1 MSQNRT
7 TIRPAVRADAGAIAE
22 MANALNRLEG
32 QPDDRYSAE
41 LVAELAFDAAPL
53 FSILVADCNGV
64 LAGYA
69 TFQDIFNP
77 ETIGR
82 DVWLHDLFVRES
94 ARRQGI
100 GQDLLA
106 AVARE
111 TLARGG
117 ASLSWNVLSAN
128 RSARA
133 FYAKL
138 GARDGAAG
146 YLELELNGAALT
158 ELAQAAKES

>member
-1 MSQNRT
+1 MSQNHA
-7 TIRPAVRADAGAIAE
+7 TIRPASAADAGAIAE
-22 MANALNRLEG
+22 MANQLNRLEG

-100 GQDLLA
+100 GQELLA

-111 TLARGG
+111 TVARDG

-128 RSARA
+128 RSARD
-133 FYAKL
+133 FYAEL

-146 YLELELNGAALT
+146 YLELELDGEALT
-158 ELAQAAKES
+158 ALAQAPKE

>member
-1 MSQNRT
+1 MTQNRT
-7 TIRPAVRADAGAIAE
+7 TIRPAVRADAAAIAE
-22 MANALNRLEG
+22 MANELNRLEG
-32 QPDDRYSAE
+32 QPDGVYTAQR
-41 LVAELAFDAAPL
+41 VAELAFEAAPL
-53 FSILVADCNGV
+53 FSVLVADCNRA
-64 LAGYA
+64 LAGYV

-77 ETIGR
+77 ETLGR
-82 DVWLHDLFVRES
+82 GVWLHDLFVRES
-94 ARRQGI
+94 ARRHGI

-128 RSARA
+128 RGARD
-133 FYAKL
+133 FYAEL

-146 YLELELNGAALT
+146 YLELELDGEALT
-158 ELAQAAKES
+158 ALAQAPEE

>member
-1 MSQNRT
+1 MTQNRT
-7 TIRPAVRADAGAIAE
+7 TIRPAARADAAAIAE
-22 MANALNRLEG
+22 MANELNRLEG

-53 FSILVADCNGV
+53 FSVLVADCNRALV
-64 LAGYA
+64 GYV

-82 DVWLHDLFVRES
+82 GVWLHDLFVRES

-100 GQDLLA
+100 GQDLLT

-117 ASLSWNVLSAN
+117 ASLSWNVLSDNAD
-128 RSARA
+128 ARA
-133 FYAKL
+133 FYAGI

-146 YLELELNGAALT
+146 YLELELDGEALT
-158 ELAQAAKES
+158 GLAQAAGE